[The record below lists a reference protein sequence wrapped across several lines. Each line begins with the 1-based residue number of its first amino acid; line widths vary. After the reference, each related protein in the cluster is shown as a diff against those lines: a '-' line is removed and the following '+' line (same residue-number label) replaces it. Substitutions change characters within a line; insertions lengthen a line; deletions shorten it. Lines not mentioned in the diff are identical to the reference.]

1 MWRRRRR
8 RTDEDFREE
17 VLAHLELEAERLAA
31 DGMRAEGARA
41 AAHRAFGNPLRTRE
55 RFYESRRAMA
65 FEHFLLDCRYAWR
78 GLWKSRAVA
87 ASLVLTL
94 GVALSLLTTFFALV
108 NAYVLRPF
116 AVDDPYALVS
126 IGWLAQETGESR
138 TAESSGR
145 SFRWVDYE
153 EIRPRADLFDAVVAE
168 DVRLVSS
175 ESRMLAVGFV
185 SGDYFTALRPRVQLG
200 RLLSPGDVDPVTV
213 LTHRGWERLF
223 GRDPGVLGRQLR
235 LNDQMFTVVGV
246 ARREFSGLDGAPRDA
261 WVPVP
266 TYRAV
271 VGEDPFPPSGPR
283 VFNIV
288 ARLRRDVTGAQVQS
302 SLALAP
308 FDAIVPGRPVTV
320 RATVT
325 AHATPVSLSVETV
338 ALLSPVFAAFGLVL
352 LTASANA
359 SNVMLARAHA
369 RHREIGVRLAIG
381 ASRSRI
387 VRQLLTEALLISLSA
402 GVLGL
407 VLASLAVRAV
417 PDLIA
422 AVLPVSIV
430 ALFRFAPLDLDW
442 RVFLFALGCAGM
454 TTILFA
460 LLPALQSTRL
470 TLTHALRGEV
480 SGTVQSARLRAV
492 LVATQVAVSL
502 ALVVCALTLVRNVHQ
517 MAAVELGF
525 RTANVISVNTRGDVP
540 GAAAAAA
547 KALGEDP
554 RVESVASASRNPL
567 FGSGPPALHEPST
580 GAMPVPLSITYVTPG
595 YFDLLEIPLLHGRGF
610 LPGEA
615 RREAAVA
622 IVSANAAAR
631 LWPGADPV
639 GQTLWVV
646 MPPEFEPDAARIRL
660 DRARGSAAPSTAL
673 TIVGV
678 AQDVVGEFVYLGKD
692 PARIYLPTHVD
703 SPRAE
708 ALLVRTRPSPDPV
721 QPALDQILRRVH
733 ADPLTFES
741 IPLADM
747 LAIQLFPL
755 KMASWTGSLLGVIAL
770 LLSVSG
776 LHSVLMYTF
785 GQRVREI
792 GIRMALGASPGAVV
806 SLVMHQSARMAGA
819 GALAGGLLMWI
830 VFRVLASIIPTPNVT
845 FVDVLAFAV
854 SAGIIAAAVAAA
866 SYGPARR
873 AARVDPAV
881 TLRADG

>member
-1 MWRRRRR
+1 
-8 RTDEDFREE
+8 
-17 VLAHLELEAERLAA
+17 
-31 DGMRAEGARA
+31 
-41 AAHRAFGNPLRTRE
+41 
-55 RFYESRRAMA
+55 
-65 FEHFLLDCRYAWR
+65 
-78 GLWKSRAVA
+78 
-87 ASLVLTL
+87 
-94 GVALSLLTTFFALV
+94 
-108 NAYVLRPF
+108 
-116 AVDDPYALVS
+116 
-126 IGWLAQETGESR
+126 
-138 TAESSGR
+138 
-145 SFRWVDYE
+145 
-153 EIRPRADLFDAVVAE
+153 
-168 DVRLVSS
+168 
-175 ESRMLAVGFV
+175 
-185 SGDYFTALRPRVQLG
+185 
-200 RLLSPGDVDPVTV
+200 
-213 LTHRGWERLF
+213 
-223 GRDPGVLGRQLR
+223 
-235 LNDQMFTVVGV
+235 VVGV

-261 WVPVP
+261 WAPVS

-288 ARLRRDVTGAQVQS
+288 ARLRRGLTGAQVQS
-302 SLALAP
+302 TLALAP

-325 AHATPVSLSVETV
+325 PHATPVRLSVETIV
-338 ALLSPVFAAFGLVL
+338 LLSPVFAAFGIVL
-352 LTASANA
+352 LAATANA

-387 VRQLLTEALLISLSA
+387 VRQLLTEALLISLA
-402 GVLGL
+402 AALVGL
-407 VLASLAVRAV
+407 ALASLALRVV
-417 PDLIA
+417 PGLIA
-422 AVLPVSIV
+422 AVLPVSMV
-430 ALFRFAPLDLDW
+430 ALLRFAPLDLDW
-442 RVFLFALGCAGM
+442 RVFLFALACAGM

-525 RTANVISVNTRGDVP
+525 RTANVVSVNTRGDVP

-547 KALGEDP
+547 KALAGDP
-554 RVESVASASRNPL
+554 RVESVAGASRNPL

-580 GAMPVPLSITYVTPG
+580 GGMAVPLSITYVTPG
-595 YFDLLEIPLLHGRGF
+595 YFGLLDIPLLHGRGF
-610 LPGEA
+610 LPDEA
-615 RREAAVA
+615 RHEAAVA
-622 IVSANAAAR
+622 IVSSNAAAR

-639 GQTLWVV
+639 GQSLPLVL
-646 MPPEFEPDAARIRL
+646 PPEFKPDAARIRL
-660 DRARGSAAPSTAL
+660 DRARGAGPSTTL
-673 TIVGV
+673 TVVGV
-678 AQDVVGEFVYLGKD
+678 AQDIVGEFIFMGKD
-692 PARIYLPTHVD
+692 AARIYLPTNVD

-708 ALLVRTRPSPDPV
+708 ALLVRTRPSPDSV
-721 QPALDQILRRVH
+721 QPALDGILRRVH
-733 ADPLTFES
+733 SDPLTFES

-755 KMASWTGSLLGVIAL
+755 RMASWTASLLGVIAL

-792 GIRMALGASPGAVV
+792 GIRMALGASSGAVV
-806 SLVMHQSARMAGA
+806 SLVMRQSARMAGA
-819 GALAGGLLMWI
+819 GALAGALVMWI
-830 VFRVLASIIPTPNVT
+830 VFRVLASVIPMPNVT
-845 FVDVLAFAV
+845 FVDGLAFAS
-854 SAGIIAAAVAAA
+854 SAGITAIAVAAA
-866 SYGPARR
+866 SYGSARR